1 MTQPPAPFSID
12 SASIDALSDVESLD
26 GSAGRWIEFVGA
38 HNVRDLGGYR
48 IADGR
53 IIRHGR
59 LFRADGLANL
69 TDDDLDV
76 IDALGIRTVIDL
88 RSATELAERGRF
100 PLERYPVAFHHLPI
114 VDATWMETG
123 VPVFPDTAAG
133 AVDFLVWAYH
143 DMLATGADRFARAID
158 LLATAG
164 ATPAMFHCAAGKD
177 RTGILAALILG
188 GLGVDDDV
196 IAADYGLTTIGM
208 QRMRAWIEVNSPESF
223 ALMNDRPAMMFSSD
237 PAAIARLLAELRA
250 THGSIAGYLASI
262 GVSDAVLAEL
272 ADQLT
277 R

>member
-1 MTQPPAPFSID
+1 MTHPPAP
-12 SASIDALSDVESLD
+12 ASIDEAT
-26 GSAGRWIEFVGA
+26 GRWIELVGA
-38 HNVRDLGGYR
+38 HNVRDLGGYL

-53 IIRHGR
+53 VTRHGR

-69 TDDDLDV
+69 TDDDLDM

-88 RSATELAERGRF
+88 RSTTELTERGRF

-114 VDATWMETG
+114 VDVTWMETG
-123 VPVFPDTAAG
+123 VPVFPDTADG

-143 DMLATGADRFARAID
+143 DMLAIGADRFARAIS
-158 LLATAG
+158 LLASAG

-196 IAADYGLTTIGM
+196 IAADYGLTAIGM
-208 QRMRAWIEVNSPESF
+208 QRMRDWVEINAPESF
-223 ALMNDRPAMMFSSD
+223 ELMNDRPAMMFSSD

-250 THGSIAGYLASI
+250 THGSIAAYLSSI
-262 GVSDAVLAEL
+262 GVSAAVLADL